1 VPLTGCADRWV
12 RGGGEGRAGAL
23 SPGRA
28 APAAEACPPRSMSRL
43 SHARRV
49 VMVADQPLDPVGE
62 VVSLLMNRSAL
73 WW

>member
-1 VPLTGCADRWV
+1 
-12 RGGGEGRAGAL
+12 
-23 SPGRA
+23 
-28 APAAEACPPRSMSRL
+28 MSGP